1 MQNEVFD
8 KLYKINRKYKDVKIS
23 DVGCYELKYEDVKKI
38 SKKEMTKILFKS
50 INDRVLLSRNSIYY
64 DFEYFH
70 SYIDLFIKLIIETTK
85 IYNEDR
91 TLMYVLSAL
100 FDYYENYQLTYWY
113 ALIECMCDNVEI
125 QSEMYEYFEKI
136 KFGIE
141 ETIKNHLYVYT
152 EKLLDLEMFACDIQK
167 QCELIKLTM
176 KMLKNKVQ
184 MNFRL
189 FREYDNRIKCINEIV
204 YSLYALERDEINVDN
219 LFMPLY
225 GASLLAVY
233 AMPVIKFFDIKK
245 DIEVLYARIGFHD
258 LLSLDLSIESIELNE
273 SKIAP
278 NKYIRKLKKAL
289 KNKTTLIID
298 DNVGYGLTL
307 NCCKKIFPPIKKYKS
322 VPEAYYVPYPDA
334 VYSDAVNY
342 LIDMDKLIMDVR
354 NEADNYVK
362 RTFNS
367 DEEAQYKIV
376 HNKALKA
383 LDRYKEAG
391 YECLLYRE
399 EPFMYSKDS
408 ITYKEHILV
417 FRNGRINRKCDIYTY
432 EA

>member
-167 QCELIKLTM
+167 QCELIELTM

-307 NCCKKIFPPIKKYKS
+307 NCCKKMIEVYGGTCYTRTPETSWDKILESNIS
-322 VPEAYYVPYPDA
+322 VVTDYPGI
-334 VYSDAVNY
+334 SNY
-342 LIDMDKLIMDVR
+342 LRYTQQFKYIEKLHQLDTYTREFEYKKCVR
-354 NEADNYVK
+354 HIEICDIDNYQLS
-362 RTFNS
+362 REQRERIFF
-367 DEEAQYKIV
+367 E
-376 HNKALKA
+376 
-383 LDRYKEAG
+383 
-391 YECLLYRE
+391 YEIRKQ
-399 EPFMYSKDS
+399 FD
-408 ITYKEHILV
+408 LV
-417 FRNGRINRKCDIYTY
+417 DFC
-432 EA
+432 

>member
-1 MQNEVFD
+1 M
-8 KLYKINRKYKDVKIS
+8 I
-23 DVGCYELKYEDVKKI
+23 
-38 SKKEMTKILFKS
+38 MLF
-50 INDRVLLSRNSIYY
+50 L
-64 DFEYFH
+64 H

-167 QCELIKLTM
+167 QCELIELTM

-233 AMPVIKFFDIKK
+233 AMPVIK
-245 DIEVLYARIGFHD
+245 L
-258 LLSLDLSIESIELNE
+258 
-273 SKIAP
+273 
-278 NKYIRKLKKAL
+278 
-289 KNKTTLIID
+289 
-298 DNVGYGLTL
+298 
-307 NCCKKIFPPIKKYKS
+307 
-322 VPEAYYVPYPDA
+322 
-334 VYSDAVNY
+334 
-342 LIDMDKLIMDVR
+342 
-354 NEADNYVK
+354 
-362 RTFNS
+362 
-367 DEEAQYKIV
+367 
-376 HNKALKA
+376 
-383 LDRYKEAG
+383 
-391 YECLLYRE
+391 
-399 EPFMYSKDS
+399 
-408 ITYKEHILV
+408 
-417 FRNGRINRKCDIYTY
+417 
-432 EA
+432 